1 MAKKTRFELTVMHP
15 GGGTFT
21 RTVIAEH
28 NVYDEGVYHFY
39 DGILNMT
46 HKTVACYPI
55 SCTIVESET
64 EIDVPTPQSEAAK
77 DKINHEIKSI

>member
-1 MAKKTRFELTVMHP
+1 M
-15 GGGTFT
+15 FT
-21 RTVIAEH
+21 MR
-28 NVYDEGVYHFY
+28 VYIIFF

-55 SCTIVESET
+55 CCTIVESET